1 MNYNNTMNS
10 NSTDNYYVGITS
22 KNSTCTK
29 AITLRSCIPVHDTK
43 SISNEQRPAY
53 IAGVSIAF
61 FFIIIFAIAV
71 QNIRAR
77 IISNKRSMDEQRRV
91 EEGRMT
97 KAVQKVTGSE
107 KADPVSTEPA
117 KP

>member
-1 MNYNNTMNS
+1 MNYNSTMNS
-10 NSTDNYYVGITS
+10 NGTDNYYVGITS

-61 FFIIIFAIAV
+61 FFIIIFAIAI
-71 QNIRAR
+71 QNVRAR

-97 KAVQKVTGSE
+97 KAVQKVTGGE

>member
-1 MNYNNTMNS
+1 MNS
-10 NSTDNYYVGITS
+10 NGTDNYYVGITS
-22 KNSTCTK
+22 KKQHLHQSYHLE
-29 AITLRSCIPVHDTK
+29 IMYS
-43 SISNEQRPAY
+43 S
-53 IAGVSIAF
+53 VSIAF
-61 FFIIIFAIAV
+61 FFIIIFAIAI
-71 QNIRAR
+71 QNVRAR

-97 KAVQKVTGSE
+97 KAVQKVTGGE